1 MSRGTA
7 GACPAVV
14 PGNCAQARQ
23 LCTFPLNNKRPS
35 AVCLVMCCCSQ
46 GSGLAPAVLQG
57 QG

>member
-7 GACPAVV
+7 GACTAVV

-23 LCTFPLNNKRPS
+23 LCTFPFNQLPP
-35 AVCLVMCCCSQ
+35 AVCLVTCCCPQ